1 MPKSIRQQIS
11 AMIISREEMRFL
23 VFMSGVSAFGVPADT
38 SFLSDRVRFLSPSDT
53 RFTMAATIF
62 TAVDTAPRIIRME
75 INGVINPFPIP
86 FCTIS
91 SVGTLV
97 PAISGLVETVII
109 PRQTIVIISALM
121 RKPSPM
127 LLTASPGFLN
137 TLACW
142 TNTAMFASWNVP

>member
-1 MPKSIRQQIS
+1 
-11 AMIISREEMRFL
+11 MRFL

-38 SFLSDRVRFLSPSDT
+38 SFLPDEVRFLSPSDT

-121 RKPSPM
+121 IKPSPM

>member
-1 MPKSIRQQIS
+1 MVSRQIHHFFAGQ
-11 AMIISREEMRFL
+11 
-23 VFMSGVSAFGVPADT
+23 GP
-38 SFLSDRVRFLSPSDT
+38 FLSPSDT
-53 RFTMAATIF
+53 RFTMAATML

-75 INGVINPFPIP
+75 MSGVINPLPMP

-127 LLTASPGFLN
+127 LLTASPGF
-137 TLACW
+137 
-142 TNTAMFASWNVP
+142 

>member
-1 MPKSIRQQIS
+1 M
-11 AMIISREEMRFL
+11 EM
-23 VFMSGVSAFGVPADT
+23 S
-38 SFLSDRVRFLSPSDT
+38 
-53 RFTMAATIF
+53 
-62 TAVDTAPRIIRME
+62 
-75 INGVINPFPIP
+75 GVINPLPMP

-142 TNTAMFASWNVP
+142 TNTAMFANWNVP